1 MTADHPNRVQFTPA
15 TGLNCTQNAV
25 GLAVD
30 ANWVRFMPVLGLNC
44 ARNAARVAVG

>member
-30 ANWVRFMPVLGLNC
+30 ANWVRFMPLVGLN
-44 ARNAARVAVG
+44 RVQNAVGVDG